1 MDNCPFYELP
11 NTFTPNGDGTNEV
24 FKPFPYRFI
33 DRVEFK
39 VFNRWGGLVFETT
52 DPDLN
57 WDGTNLSREA
67 LEEGVYFYTCRV
79 FEARVAGVTEQ
90 EIILNGPIHLIRGR

>member
-1 MDNCPFYELP
+1 M
-11 NTFTPNGDGTNEV
+11 
-24 FKPFPYRFI
+24 
-33 DRVEFK
+33 
-39 VFNRWGGLVFETT
+39 FETT